1 MSNRFCG
8 VSATGSSCE
17 ASTDAHVMKSGGGGK
32 SQMSIVVG
40 NGGSVGSGGNAAAC
54 SSSWLK
60 RLLMSKPWSLSRGF
74 RVSSIT

>member
-40 NGGSVGSGGNAAAC
+40 NGGSVGSGGNAAA
-54 SSSWLK
+54 
-60 RLLMSKPWSLSRGF
+60 
-74 RVSSIT
+74 